1 MKGKRILVVSQ
12 HYWPE
17 NFRITDICAGFA
29 ADGCEVVHAA
39 RQRAAEGAQHAAG
52 QLEAGQA
59 GKGLAV
65 GCVHRGIPATGQDI
79 GSRAGDLFTL
89 HEQGERCV
97 SGIQR
102 AGDHLGAFGNK
113 DAFFRF
119 QTIAQLRLRQAG
131 IDIQLRCGK
140 VCDLDNIRHKEVLL
154 WKSFFLI
161 LTQPVRECK
170 VRAVFSALAER
181 RNTHAGY
188 VKLIWTKL

>member
-1 MKGKRILVVSQ
+1 MPSRTATRRAL
-12 HYWPE
+12 
-17 NFRITDICAGFA
+17 
-29 ADGCEVVHAA
+29 
-39 RQRAAEGAQHAAG
+39 RQTSSTLRGSGRRKAHHAAG

-65 GCVHRGIPATGQDI
+65 GCVHRGITATGQDI
-79 GSRAGDLFTL
+79 GSRAGDLFAL

-102 AGDHLGAFGNK
+102 AGNHLGAFGNK

-170 VRAVFSALAER
+170 VRAGHGPYFRRWQSAGI
-181 RNTHAGY
+181 HMPDM
-188 VKLIWTKL
+188 

>member
-1 MKGKRILVVSQ
+1 MPLQNG
-12 HYWPE
+12 HP
-17 NFRITDICAGFA
+17 AGIA
-29 ADGCEVVHAA
+29 ADLFHAA

-79 GSRAGDLFTL
+79 GSRAGDLFAL

-119 QTIAQLRLRQAG
+119 QTIAQLRLCQAG
-131 IDIQLRCGK
+131 IDSQLRCGK

-154 WKSFFLI
+154 WKSFFSYSN
-161 LTQPVRECK
+161 TTCEGMQSADRA
-170 VRAVFSALAER
+170 RAVFSALAER
-181 RNTHAGY
+181 KDTHAGY